1 MLTPRDIDTKVFK
14 QVLRGY
20 SVDEVEAFLQEIS
33 ESYEKIYRENLA
45 AKERIEML
53 SDAVKQYKAMEDTLQ
68 NALAVARRNGEDIK
82 KKAQEEAGAILADA
96 KKQAEFMVNQAA
108 EEADSL
114 RCQFEQMKHNVEVFR
129 SRVVSLL
136 HAQLDVI
143 KNYSDMQIAEE
154 KTEISE
160 AVYENKTENTE
171 TVQQSDTLE
180 IPEIEKGENG
190 VYVPKAS
197 E

>member
-1 MLTPRDIDTKVFK
+1 MLTPKDIDTKVFK

-33 ESYEKIYRENLA
+33 ESYEKLYRENLA

-68 NALAVARRNGEDIK
+68 NALAVARRNGENMK

-96 KKQAEFMVNQAA
+96 KKQAESMVNQAA
-108 EEADSL
+108 EEVNSL

-154 KTEISE
+154 KPDISG
-160 AVYENKTENTE
+160 AVYENKTENME
-171 TVQQSDTLE
+171 AVQQSDTLE

>member
-1 MLTPRDIDTKVFK
+1 MLTPKDIDTKVFK

-33 ESYEKIYRENLA
+33 ESYEKLYRENLA

-68 NALAVARRNGEDIK
+68 NALAVARRNGEEMK
-82 KKAQEEAGAILADA
+82 KKAQEEAGMILADA
-96 KKQAEFMVNQAA
+96 KKQAVSMVNQAV
-108 EEADSL
+108 EEVNSL

-143 KNYSDMQIAEE
+143 KNYSDMQMAEE
-154 KTEISE
+154 KPDISE

-171 TVQQSDTLE
+171 AVQQSDTLE

>member
-1 MLTPRDIDTKVFK
+1 
-14 QVLRGY
+14 
-20 SVDEVEAFLQEIS
+20 
-33 ESYEKIYRENLA
+33 
-45 AKERIEML
+45 
-53 SDAVKQYKAMEDTLQ
+53 
-68 NALAVARRNGEDIK
+68 
-82 KKAQEEAGAILADA
+82 
-96 KKQAEFMVNQAA
+96 
-108 EEADSL
+108 
-114 RCQFEQMKHNVEVFR
+114 MKHNVEVFR

-143 KNYSDMQIAEE
+143 KNYPDMQIAEE
-154 KTEISE
+154 KPDISG

-171 TVQQSDTLE
+171 AVQQSDTME